1 MLFNSITYL
10 VFFMIVLAVYWSMPG
25 HRMRLGWLLMMS
37 CLFYAVGSAS
47 YLILFLLMTAI
58 NWSAGIMVESKR
70 QVKPKVA
77 RGFLIATLVLD
88 LGNLAFFKYLDFLIQ
103 SLMGLG
109 SFLSGRALSAPLTG
123 ILLPLGISFYTF
135 QLVAYV
141 TDVYRG
147 DCKAVRNLVEFALFN
162 TFFPKLI
169 AGPILRASQF
179 IGQLDSKRSFNLSRF
194 VHGLDLIAI
203 GLFKKVII
211 ADQIGLFV
219 DQVFAAPDGLGSG
232 TLLLGVYGY
241 AVQIYCDFSG
251 YIDIGR
257 GCAYCLGYELPV
269 NFIFPYLSFNIIEFW
284 RRWNITLSNWLRD
297 YLYIPLGGNRR
308 GPYRTYLNL
317 FITMT
322 LAGLWHGAG
331 WCFVVWGMLHGTALA
346 ATRFV
351 HEKVGVS
358 HDKPLFKGWFYRVL
372 AIVGTFNL
380 VCLGWVFFR
389 APNFSTAF
397 KILLGIA
404 NFKLYTSTDL
414 TGIGIV
420 TIGLLAI
427 ALTSLALLQVLSA
440 VAGHVNLRQ
449 RAAWVIVRPFVYFVV
464 IISVLLVGGR
474 GVQQFIYFQF

>member
-1 MLFNSITYL
+1 MLFNSVTYL
-10 VFFMIVLAVYWSMPG
+10 VFFVVVLAGYWSMPR

-37 CLFYAVGSAS
+37 WLFYAAGSPS
-47 YLILFLLMTAI
+47 CLILFLIMIAI
-58 NWSAGIMVESKR
+58 NWRAGILVGAKR
-70 QVKPKVA
+70 QTHPRAAK
-77 RGFLIATLVLD
+77 GFLIATVVLD
-88 LGNLAFFKYLDFLIQ
+88 LGNLAFFKYLDFLLQ
-103 SLMGLG
+103 SVVGLW
-109 SFLSGRALSAPLTG
+109 SFLSGRTLSAPLTG

-135 QLVAYV
+135 QLIAYIV
-141 TDVYRG
+141 DVYRG
-147 DCKAVRNLVEFALFN
+147 NYKPVRNLLEFGLFN
-162 TFFPKLI
+162 TFFPKLL

-179 IGQLDSKRSFNLSRF
+179 IGQLDSKRSFSLAWF
-194 VHGLDLIAI
+194 MHGLDLIAI
-203 GLFKKVII
+203 GLFKKVIV
-211 ADQIGLFV
+211 ADQISLFV

-232 TLLLGVYGY
+232 VLLLGVYGY

-269 NFIFPYLSFNIIEFW
+269 NFIFPYFSCNITEFW
-284 RRWNITLSNWLRD
+284 RRWNITLSYWLRD

-322 LAGLWHGAG
+322 LGGLWHGAG

-351 HEKVGVS
+351 HEKVGVL
-358 HDKPLFKGWFYRVL
+358 HDQPLFKGWFYRIL

-389 APNFSTAF
+389 APDFSTAF
-397 KILLGIA
+397 KILRGIA
-404 NFKLYTSTDL
+404 RLKPYTSTDL

-420 TIGLLAI
+420 TIGLLVM
-427 ALTSLALLQVLSA
+427 ALGALVVLHVSSA
-440 VAGHVNLRQ
+440 VAKRVNLHQ
-449 RAAWVIVRPFVYFVV
+449 RAPWVIARPFVYFAV
-464 IISVLLVGGR
+464 IIGVLLVGGR
-474 GVQQFIYFQF
+474 GAQQFIYFQF